1 MKPDLYTCLDIEKA
15 ILGTMIMS
23 PKAAIYALDKISPG
37 DFYRDSHR
45 LIYSTMQQ
53 MTRENKPLDMLSLV
67 EELKDNANLP
77 KIGGSVAIA
86 SMCDQGFEPFII
98 NHVKILK
105 EKSERRQLRVALQKS
120 IAALDEPEIE
130 TEEIFT
136 TAQKD
141 IYSVFERKA
150 TCKYR
155 FMRDISLE
163 YLDILEDRRKEKKGI
178 SWGFPGLDSTVGLIM
193 PGRVYYVGARP
204 AMGKTA
210 FALTISQNI
219 AKRGTPLYFAS
230 MEMMTEHI
238 MDRNVSMTAG
248 INGHTLQHGFL
259 RDNDWG
265 EIIKAANL
273 LSGQWIAIDDERQTT
288 SSLFLKARQFKA
300 EMLEKVK
307 DLREQGREQEAR
319 NIEKVNGVGVV
330 VVDYLQQF
338 KDPQQ
343 GLSLDQHTRLLSG
356 AMVDLAKELNT
367 AVICLTQLNRENEK
381 SSTKRPQLSHLR
393 GGGSQEQDA
402 WAVLLLHREEYYNQN
417 AEDGKVEVIV
427 AKNRSGPTGT
437 VNMRFR
443 KEFTKFEMY

>member
-15 ILGTMIMS
+15 ILGTMIIS
-23 PKAAIYALDKISPG
+23 PKAATYTLDKISPD

-45 LIYSTMQQ
+45 LIYATMFQ
-53 MTRENKPLDMLSLV
+53 MARENKSLDMLSLT
-67 EELKDNANLP
+67 EELKKSGCLS
-77 KIGGSVAIA
+77 KIGGAVGIA
-86 SMCDQGFEPFII
+86 SLCDQAFEPFIA

-105 EKSERRQLRVALQKS
+105 EKSERRQLRTALQKS
-120 IAALDEPEIE
+120 LTALDEPDMQ

-136 TAQKD
+136 AAQKD
-141 IYSVFERKA
+141 IYSVFEKKTTR
-150 TCKYR
+150 KYR
-155 FMRDISLE
+155 LMLDVALE
-163 YLDILEDRRKEKKGI
+163 YIDILEDRRKEKKGI

-210 FALTISQNI
+210 FALTVAQNI

-265 EIIKAANL
+265 EIVKAANL
-273 LSGQWIAIDDERQTT
+273 LSGQWLAIDDERQTT
-288 SSLFLKARQFKA
+288 SSLFLKVRQFKA

-307 DLREQGREQEAR
+307 DLREQGREIEAK
-319 NIEKVNGVGVV
+319 NIERVDGVGVII
-330 VVDYLQQF
+330 VDYLQQF
-338 KDPQQ
+338 QDPQQ

-356 AMVDLAKELNT
+356 AMVDIAKEMNV

-381 SSTKRPQLSHLR
+381 SSSKRPQLSHLR

-402 WAVLLLHREEYYNQN
+402 WAVLLLHREHYYNQN
-417 AEDGKVEVIV
+417 VDESKVEVIV
-427 AKNRSGPTGT
+427 AKNRSGPVGT